1 MSVGVTCVLHSGVH
15 ACFVSALPTELW
27 PQKETILRNTLNPP
41 PALWA
46 SVCSPLSES
55 QFLSLPAGSLSL
67 YLGLGPEEGV
77 TDVADFLV

>member
-1 MSVGVTCVLHSGVH
+1 MSVGVTRVLHSGLH
-15 ACFVSALPTELW
+15 AFSASALPTELW
-27 PQKETILRNTLNPP
+27 PQKETILRTMLNPP

-46 SVCSPLSES
+46 SVCSPLSGS
-55 QFLSLPAGSLSL
+55 QVLSLPAGPLSL